1 MRKRKGFCSKIGRA
15 AALGTPP
22 GPSLRSRALPLGS
35 GSARS
40 LGPASSVRSRSGS
53 PPAFQRL
60 RARPSAVCALS
71 GGELAA
77 PWPSPA
83 TSPAFPR
90 PCVRWSPNA
99 EREGEGVAASCPAR
113 RPAASRLRRAPPW
126 GRLQCPF
133 GASAAPNGGVRLR
146 PRRRHSRRGPWCARS
161 LAIRPARHRCSRACG
176 LATTAVRCDCMQSH
190 LPAVTCLLLASPH
203 LAATCSP
210 HYSAR
215 AQKSRACG
223 RCAMAS
229 GHP

>member
-1 MRKRKGFCSKIGRA
+1 M
-15 AALGTPP
+15 
-22 GPSLRSRALPLGS
+22 
-35 GSARS
+35 
-40 LGPASSVRSRSGS
+40 
-53 PPAFQRL
+53 
-60 RARPSAVCALS
+60 
-71 GGELAA
+71 AA

-90 PCVRWSPNA
+90 PCVRWSPNS

-161 LAIRPARHRCSRACG
+161 LAVRPARHRSSRACG

-210 HYSAR
+210 SIAPVLACQGLRRALGRGRRLRRRPLTACAR
-215 AQKSRACG
+215 PLHTVAGGVSHA
-223 RCAMAS
+223 
-229 GHP
+229 

>member
-22 GPSLRSRALPLGS
+22 GPSLRSRALPYGS

-40 LGPASSVRSRSGS
+40 LGPASSIRSRSGS

-99 EREGEGVAASCPAR
+99 RGKGKASRPRAPLDGPR
-113 RPAASRLRRAPPW
+113 RPGCVAPRH
-126 GRLQCPF
+126 GAGSNARKR
-133 GASAAPNGGVRLR
+133 ASAAPNGGVRLR
-146 PRRRHSRRGPWCARS
+146 PRPRHSRRWPLSVRPVSPPAARY
-161 LAIRPARHRCSRACG
+161 RCSRACG
-176 LATTAVRCDCMQSH
+176 LASTPVRCVQ
-190 LPAVTCLLLASPH
+190 SPH
-203 LAATCSP
+203 LPGVT
-210 HYSAR
+210 
-215 AQKSRACG
+215 AQVFG
-223 RCAMAS
+223 LEVTVF
-229 GHP
+229 G

>member
-22 GPSLRSRALPLGS
+22 GPSLRSRALPYGS

-40 LGPASSVRSRSGS
+40 LGPASGVRSRSGS

-90 PCVRWSPNA
+90 PCVRWSPNG

-161 LAIRPARHRCSRACG
+161 LPPVPPVTGARAPAGLRLLPSAAIACNR
-176 LATTAVRCDCMQSH
+176 TYRQ
-190 LPAVTCLLLASPH
+190 LLVY
-203 LAATCSP
+203 CSP
-210 HYSAR
+210 RPIWPTPA
-215 AQKSRACG
+215 
-223 RCAMAS
+223 
-229 GHP
+229 PPL

>member
-22 GPSLRSRALPLGS
+22 GPSLRSRALPYGS

-40 LGPASSVRSRSGS
+40 LGPASSVRSRSS
-53 PPAFQRL
+53 HPPAFQRL

-99 EREGEGVAASCPAR
+99 RGKGKASRPRAPLDGPR
-113 RPAASRLRRAPPW
+113 RPGCVAPRHGAGSNAPLGQAPPPTAGSACGRAAATPAVGLGARAPSPSV
-126 GRLQCPF
+126 PPVT
-133 GASAAPNGGVRLR
+133 GARAPAGLR
-146 PRRRHSRRGPWCARS
+146 QLPSGACIARTYRQ
-161 LAIRPARHRCSRACG
+161 L
-176 LATTAVRCDCMQSH
+176 LVRCPPLSIWPP
-190 LPAVTCLLLASPH
+190 PAP
-203 LAATCSP
+203 P